1 MKQTPKTPINTYSQP
16 VFNMVLGGGG
26 LLLNNSYSFSVLL
39 YMR

>member
-1 MKQTPKTPINTYSQP
+1 MKHTPITPINTYSQP
-16 VFNMVLGGGG
+16 VFNMVLGGG